1 MSAETLKLVGLGVVA
16 LVAGFSGGR
25 VNLKAKLA
33 AVETE
38 LKKVEGLAVAEVQKL
53 IADIRKVL

>member
-1 MSAETLKLVGLGVVA
+1 MSVETLKLIGLGVAA
-16 LVAGFSGGR
+16 LVAGFGGGR

-33 AVETE
+33 AVEAE